1 MAKSEVDADEWPDE
15 TLTPREAEIV
25 SLIMAGATTPRQLA
39 ATLTVSP
46 RTIRTHLGNIYGKLR
61 VNSMSGLIL
70 KQRVKTDLG
79 PIYEKLGVKTMPG
92 LLKQTTVRT
101 SGVELR
107 ACNRM
112 LGVLTPGFDL
122 EVKRGD
128 LIITF
133 DLVETLRQQRPV
145 YTARPLPAYDK
156 DTTNVAN
163 DLPAPGDKL

>member
-1 MAKSEVDADEWPDE
+1 MP
-15 TLTPREAEIV
+15 LTPREAEIV
-25 SLIMAGATTPRQLA
+25 ALVVSGVTTTRRLA
-39 ATLTVSP
+39 AKLNISWRTVQ
-46 RTIRTHLGNIYGKLR
+46 THLSNIYGKLG
-61 VNSMSGLIL
+61 VNNMSSLVAKYTLPAGGD
-70 KQRVKTDLG
+70 R
-79 PIYEKLGVKTMPG
+79 
-92 LLKQTTVRT
+92 
-101 SGVELR
+101 VELR

-156 DTTNVAN
+156 DTTNVSN
-163 DLPAPGDKL
+163 DL